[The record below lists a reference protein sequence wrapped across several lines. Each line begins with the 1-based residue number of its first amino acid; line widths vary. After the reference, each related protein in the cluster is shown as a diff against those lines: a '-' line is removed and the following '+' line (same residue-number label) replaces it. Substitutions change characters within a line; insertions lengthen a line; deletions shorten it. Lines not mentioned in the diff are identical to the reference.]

1 MWLAPL
7 HAQGYPSWGKR
18 ELHFFSLS
26 QEIFMPLLCDPLF
39 LLKLL
44 WVVSVIHNQ
53 NSSKLPLVRVVGMW
67 KNKMW
72 FVVSFSSLM
81 WTELGIFPKMGK
93 WDILSQCQDCERL
106 VNLPNCLKK
115 EDQKLT
121 RSCRAANYLC
131 GGKSK
136 DRWSASREEVGNRC
150 REKLRWET
158 MIPLS
163 HQWSRCLG
171 SGCFVVSLPV
181 PVGMEPHFLSS
192 CFEIPVSLPQQL
204 PLLV

>member
-121 RSCRAANYLC
+121 RSCRAAIIC
-131 GGKSK
+131 VEGKAKTAGRQVEKKWGTDAERSW
-136 DRWSASREEVGNRC
+136 DERPWSHWATNGADV
-150 REKLRWET
+150 
-158 MIPLS
+158 
-163 HQWSRCLG
+163 
-171 SGCFVVSLPV
+171 
-181 PVGMEPHFLSS
+181 
-192 CFEIPVSLPQQL
+192 
-204 PLLV
+204 LVADVL